1 MSVTITIIG
10 ILPATAAWPAIAGAA
25 ATAASALGFALASTK
40 EKSKVAAEAVEVDIS
55 LESSET
61 VTADLA
67 VGEELV
73 FTRDGVRVRFF
84 RDVEGR
90 AGIRVH
96 GHGSRDELRRIGE
109 DFARRIV
116 QQYTYHQLVTELKNR
131 NLNITDE
138 LVEEDGTV
146 RLHVRAYQATPHG
159 NP

>member
-25 ATAASALGFALASTK
+25 ATAASALGFALAGTK
-40 EKSKVAAEAVEVDIS
+40 AKTESAADAVEVDIC
-55 LESSET
+55 LEDTET

-96 GHGSRDELRRIGE
+96 GRGSRDKLQRIGE

-146 RLHVRAYQATPHG
+146 RLHVRAFHG